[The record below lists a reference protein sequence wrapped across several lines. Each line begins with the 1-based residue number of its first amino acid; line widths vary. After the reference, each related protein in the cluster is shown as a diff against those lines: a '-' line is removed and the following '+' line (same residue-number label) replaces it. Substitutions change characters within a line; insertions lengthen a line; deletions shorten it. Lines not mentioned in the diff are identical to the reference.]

1 MATKRRRRP
10 RSKPQASQVAKGSS
24 QGSSAKGSSQTSNAK
39 GSNTKASSPKSS
51 PAKTAA
57 RPKTAKRRSEEPQIR
72 RTSPWV
78 RVVAVAGV
86 IALGWLL
93 FYRTTSPGEIS
104 AGARSAARAAG
115 CANLERPVIADPSRN
130 HLTPGETFD
139 YPDPPAAAGPH
150 DPSPLPP
157 DPHVYPDPVPETRAV
172 HNLEHAY
179 VVVYY
184 LPTAQG
190 GVSAEVVRQLAALAD
205 DEKRVIMA
213 PYPTLTPERG
223 LSLLAW
229 NTRWFCPASITP
241 EQAVTVARGFVDAYR
256 GTSNAPEAPRGLLGP
271 WLQP

>member
-1 MATKRRRRP
+1 LATKRKRRSRSRP
-10 RSKPQASQVAKGSS
+10 RANPAAKGTSATPTTEPSS
-24 QGSSAKGSSQTSNAK
+24 EASAATPSS
-39 GSNTKASSPKSS
+39 KASG
-51 PAKTAA
+51 AKTAA
-57 RPKTAKRRSEEPQIR
+57 RPKTTKRRQAQPPPR

-78 RVVAVAGV
+78 RVVAVGAV

-93 FYRTTSPGEIS
+93 FYRTTPPGEIS
-104 AGARSAARAAG
+104 AVARSAARAAG
-115 CANLERPVIADPSRN
+115 CANLEQPVIADPSRT
-130 HLTPGETFD
+130 HLAPGETYD
-139 YPDPPAAAGPH
+139 YPDRPAVAGPH

-179 VVVYY
+179 VIVYY

-190 GVSAEVVRQLAALAD
+190 GPSAEVVQRLSALAN

-223 LSLLAW
+223 LALLAW
-229 NTRWFCPASITP
+229 NTRWFCPASVTAD
-241 EQAVTVARGFVDAYR
+241 QAVAIAGGFIDAYR
-256 GTSNAPEAPRGLLGP
+256 ATSVAPEAPHGLLGP

>member
-1 MATKRRRRP
+1 MATKRKRRP
-10 RSKPQASQVAKGSS
+10 RSRPQANPPAEA
-24 QGSSAKGSSQTSNAK
+24 SAKARGGS
-39 GSNTKASSPKSS
+39 
-51 PAKTAA
+51 KTA
-57 RPKTAKRRSEEPQIR
+57 RPTTSRRRPAQPPPR

-78 RVVAVAGV
+78 RVAAVAAV

-104 AGARSAARAAG
+104 AEARSAAKAAG
-115 CANLERPVIADPSRN
+115 CAALEQPVIANPSRT
-130 HLTPGETFD
+130 HLSPGESYD
-139 YPDPPAAAGPH
+139 YPNPPAAAGPH

-179 VVVYY
+179 VIVYY

-190 GVSAEVVRQLAALAD
+190 GPSADVIERLAALAN

-213 PYPTLTPERG
+213 PYPTLTAEQG
-223 LSLLAW
+223 LALLAW
-229 NTRWFCPASITP
+229 NTRWFCPASVTP
-241 EQAVTVARGFVDAYR
+241 EEAVAIARGFIDAYR
-256 GTSNAPEAPRGLLGP
+256 GTSIAPEAPRGLLGP

>member
-1 MATKRRRRP
+1 LATKRRRRQ
-10 RSKPQASQVAKGSS
+10 RSRPQTSPAAKGSS
-24 QGSSAKGSSQTSNAK
+24 QASGAKTPPKPPSAKGST
-39 GSNTKASSPKSS
+39 
-51 PAKTAA
+51 AKTAA
-57 RPKTAKRRSEEPQIR
+57 RQKTTKRRPAEPPAR

-78 RVVAVAGV
+78 RVVAIASV

-93 FYRTTSPGEIS
+93 FYRTASPGEIS
-104 AGARSAARAAG
+104 PAARSAARAAG
-115 CANLERPVIADPSRN
+115 CANLERSGIANPSRT
-130 HLTPGETFD
+130 HLTPGESFD

-190 GVSAEVVRQLAALAD
+190 GVSADVVRQLTALAN
-205 DEKRVIMA
+205 DEKRVILA

-223 LSLLAW
+223 LALLAW

-241 EQAVTVARGFVDAYR
+241 EQAVTVARGFVGAYR

>member
-10 RSKPQASQVAKGSS
+10 RSKPQASQATKGSS
-24 QGSSAKGSSQTSNAK
+24 QAPSAKRAPKPPSA
-39 GSNTKASSPKSS
+39 KAST
-51 PAKTAA
+51 AKTAP
-57 RPKTAKRRSEEPQIR
+57 RPKTTRRRPAEPQTR

-78 RVVAVAGV
+78 RVVAIAGV

-93 FYRTTSPGEIS
+93 FYRTTSPGEIP
-104 AGARSAARAAG
+104 AEARSAARGAG
-115 CANLERPVIADPSRN
+115 CANLERPVFANPSRN
-130 HLTPGETFD
+130 HLTPGESFD

-157 DPHVYPDPVPETRAV
+157 DPHVFPNPVPETRAV

-179 VVVYY
+179 VIVYY

-190 GVSAEVVRQLAALAD
+190 GVSADVVRQLAALAN
-205 DEKRVIMA
+205 DERRVIMA
-213 PYPTLTPERG
+213 PYPTLSPERG
-223 LSLLAW
+223 LALLAW